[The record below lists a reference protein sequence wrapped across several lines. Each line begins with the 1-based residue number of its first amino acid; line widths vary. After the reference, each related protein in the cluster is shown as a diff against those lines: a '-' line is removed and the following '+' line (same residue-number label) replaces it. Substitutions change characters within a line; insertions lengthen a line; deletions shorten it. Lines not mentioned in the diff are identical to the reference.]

1 MCLRIFKIIPVNKCF
16 LYLLSLSTS
25 KSISKSFSS
34 ESVWISVVT
43 GAVVV
48 VVVAI
53 VVVVVVSGI
62 VVSVEAFSG
71 IIVSVTA
78 TSDVVVVVSLLAV
91 VAVVF
96 VVKSKLPKSN
106 KAAAVVV
113 VLRLVGLG
121 VGASKSTGKAVVVDG
136 FLLGFAD
143 GFGGFGVVV
152 FRSLK
157 TSSGFLKGVFNAALN
172 RGFFSPN
179 GN

>member
-1 MCLRIFKIIPVNKCF
+1 MIPFNKCF

-34 ESVWISVVT
+34 ESVWISVAT

-48 VVVAI
+48 VVVVI
-53 VVVVVVSGI
+53 VVVVVVVSGI

-106 KAAAVVV
+106 NAAAVVV

>member
-1 MCLRIFKIIPVNKCF
+1 MIPFNKCF

-34 ESVWISVVT
+34 ESVWISEMT

-48 VVVAI
+48 VVVVI
-53 VVVVVVSGI
+53 VVAVVVVSGI

-91 VAVVF
+91 VVF

>member
-1 MCLRIFKIIPVNKCF
+1 MIPFNKCF

-34 ESVWISVVT
+34 ESVWISVAT

-48 VVVAI
+48 VVVVI
-53 VVVVVVSGI
+53 VVAVVVVSGI

-91 VAVVF
+91 VVF

-172 RGFFSPN
+172 RGFFSTN